1 MEIVTK
7 VDKTLNL
14 ASPASASWLRP
25 AEVLI
30 LGSIVAL
37 AVATF
42 ALTEALGRVVI
53 WSAFLPGIAA
63 TVGLIAV
70 AAYARWA
77 KSAHRLALCGIGVGL
92 YFAFSAFASIFIF
105 ALYPLPY
112 PLIDPHLA
120 AVDSVL
126 GYNWEAFTESM
137 ASLPV
142 LPEVLHFIYLSS
154 YPQLALTILVLGV
167 LRRETALHR
176 FLLAG
181 MVSLAITTTF
191 WFFWPSIGP
200 SAFTTLPAE
209 ITERFGLAT
218 DPRLG
223 AYLLQLVNVGPSVIS
238 PDKFT
243 GVIAFPSFHII
254 MALLV
259 FWYLR
264 GTLFVIPAG
273 LSGIAMVPATLA
285 HGGHHLVDLAGG
297 LVAFILTAVI
307 TARLIPHPRPA
318 AAA

>member
-7 VDKTLNL
+7 VDKTVDLT
-14 ASPASASWLRP
+14 APTSATWLRP

-30 LGSIVAL
+30 LGSIVVL

-42 ALTEALGRVVI
+42 ALTEALGRIVI
-53 WSAFLPGIAA
+53 WSAFIPGILA
-63 TVGLIAV
+63 TLGLIATS
-70 AAYARWA
+70 AYARWA
-77 KSAHRLALCGIGVGL
+77 KSAHRLALCGIGIGL

-105 ALYPLPY
+105 ALYPLPF
-112 PLIDPHLA
+112 PLIDPELA
-120 AVDSVL
+120 AIDAVL
-126 GYNWEAFTESM
+126 GYNWKGFTEGM
-137 ASLPV
+137 ANLPIV
-142 LPEVLHFIYLSS
+142 PEVLNFIYLSS
-154 YPQLALTILVLGV
+154 YPQLALTILVLGA
-167 LRRETALHR
+167 LQRETALHR

-181 MVSLAITTTF
+181 MVSLTVTTAF

-200 SAFTTLPAE
+200 SAFTTLAPE

-223 AYLLQLVNVGPSVIS
+223 AYLLHLVNVGPSVIS

-264 GTLFVIPAG
+264 GTLFVIPAA
-273 LSGIAMVPATLA
+273 LSGLAMIPATLA

-297 LVAFILTAVI
+297 LVTFVLAAAI
-307 TARLIPHPRPA
+307 TSRLIADRSA
-318 AAA
+318 EAS